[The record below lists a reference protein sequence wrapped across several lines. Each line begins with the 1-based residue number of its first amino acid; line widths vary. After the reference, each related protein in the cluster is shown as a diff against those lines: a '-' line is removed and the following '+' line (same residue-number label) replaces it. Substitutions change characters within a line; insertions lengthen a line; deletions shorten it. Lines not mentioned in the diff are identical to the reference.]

1 MAVWNKKDCSMNQKF
16 FLSALFVF
24 SCGIAGAQGIVKG
37 SGIIYSDSI
46 PTHSVDTLKEA
57 EIALD
62 VRTGNYY
69 QWSRD
74 SVKWVFSGF
83 RVEIKPGA
91 CSAPTYIPGRNQ
103 SYFVSDTCGTFYF
116 YNDTL
121 WRQVKGTIADG
132 DKGDITV
139 SGNGLNWNIDAGTI
153 GATELASTSVAPG
166 TYSNATVTVDADGR
180 ITNAVNG
187 PTGARGIYDG
197 SGTTGDSTVVA
208 SIKKEIQFRSD
219 STDASFL
226 VDFTPNDL
234 YGTNAAVRPDSLN
247 FLFFNLTGSSRLVI
261 KSDGISAITNTANP
275 SLRLTGN
282 PAIYSADYS
291 PFTDRELPDY
301 AAVKK
306 IVVDSVQVITVTNDT
321 AYLSRSGGIIPL
333 KKYAQVIDTFSR
345 LNDTLFISLSNDN
358 APAVSA
364 IIDGSST
371 NEIQDLS
378 LSGQTLSL
386 SNDPTT
392 VTLPVIGV
400 SGGTGITTSSSGGT
414 VTVTNAAPDQTVSI
428 SGSGITTVTG
438 TYPVFTVTSTEN
450 DGSTSN
456 EGSLTVGAGIAT
468 TSVISSNTSGSTN
481 VTIEA
486 GSNITL
492 SESGNT
498 ITIASTAAGVTDGD
512 KDDITVS
519 GSGANWNIRN
529 DSVTSPKI
537 LDGTIALADMGANS
551 VDSTKVGDK
560 TLSLSDLNGA
570 WGVQN
575 GFVLKWNG
583 SNWRPGADNT
593 GADGN
598 GIYGGD
604 GDIPTGTDA
613 TLPLN
618 SFFRFEWP
626 SGNTAFIMDDFGDTV
641 YLADPSLASSVLV
654 SASKVGLR
662 STGNIELWGGTG
674 GAKLRMLEPTGSGT
688 NYTEIQ
694 VGAQSTDITYTLPT
708 TTGSNGQYLQ
718 FTTGGQLQWSTVA
731 AGVTDG
737 DKDDI
742 TVSGSGANWNIRN
755 DSVTSPKILD
765 GTIALVDMGANSVD
779 STKIGDKTVSL
790 SDLNGA
796 WGANAGS
803 VLKWDGNNWRPGT
816 DNNTDAQTLSIGST
830 TVGSSERFAVSISSG
845 NTVNFDVPQGTVTS
859 VGITQPAAGI
869 TVTNSPVTTSGNISL
884 ALANDLGAVEGLTT
898 NGIAVRTGDNTWT
911 TRSIAGAADPS
922 STALPTIN
930 DFNGVNGNPT
940 ISISTSTSTTK
951 LTALVATTANITL
964 SGTQTIDGVA
974 LSADNRVLVKNQNTA
989 SQNGL
994 YVVRTT
1000 AWVRATDLDA
1010 NTELNNGVLVY
1021 ISRGTANGG
1030 KYFRLATSTEPPLTI
1045 TTSALSFSETLGA
1058 GVTDGDK
1065 DDITVSNSGANWN
1078 IRNDSVTTPKILN
1091 GTILFEDIGQNSASP
1106 GQVIKWNGTAWA
1118 AAADNTGG
1126 SGSTDLSWTGASSPY
1141 TLNSS
1146 SGTHVDFAQG
1156 GGITL
1161 STSGAT
1167 LTIAA
1172 TDQSTTNELQT
1183 LSTATNTVT
1192 LSNSGGSFTIAGG
1205 GINAAS
1211 TSGSTITITGTEVD
1225 GSTTNEIQDLS
1236 LSGQTL
1242 SLSSDATTVTLPV
1255 IAVSAGTGISTS
1267 SSGGTVTVTNS
1278 APDQTVGITGTGIT
1292 VVSNYPNF
1300 TLTAADQS
1308 ASNEVLTISDGTNT
1322 EALGGQ
1328 TLTVAGGGINT
1339 ASYNATTNTL
1349 TISGTENDGSTSNEG
1364 ILGVGAGSGTTAT
1377 ITTNTTTGN
1386 AVTIAGGGIVA
1397 ITKTTGTNG
1406 GTITIT
1412 GTEADG
1418 STTNELQTLS
1428 TATNTVTLSNSGG
1441 SFTIS
1446 GAGINTAST
1455 SGSTITIT
1463 GTENDGST
1471 TNELQTL
1478 STATNTVT
1486 LSNSGGSF
1494 TIAGGGINTVS
1505 TSGSTITVTGTEN
1518 DGSTTNELQT
1528 IANTFTPTTHV
1539 STLSNT
1545 GGSLTLTEGSGITI
1559 ATTGSTLDGIATITA
1574 VDASTTNEIQN
1585 LSLSGQSLGITS
1597 GNSITLPVVGIA
1609 AGTGLTV
1616 SSSTGTHT
1624 LSLTGQAL
1632 DLHNLSTTGIL
1643 ALVGTD
1649 NIEARSIQSGSGITV
1664 TNGNGVGG
1672 NISIAATDA
1681 SVTNEGSLSVGAGT
1695 GSTSLI
1701 QSNTSGSNTVTLFA
1715 GSNITLTE
1723 NTGTNTITIA
1733 SSGGGGTPAG
1743 SNFNVQFNDTGVF
1756 GAESVF
1762 TYDTTNNR
1770 LGVGVSP
1777 PTAALN
1783 SRTTLTAATALS
1795 FLAENNTGDD
1805 VIKVKNNGEIQLGN
1819 NETYPVFKQSTSATT
1834 TSFTGNGITFE
1845 SQPAAGTSDL
1855 FSFYHPLSSI
1865 SQTTNIIR
1873 QGGILTSTSGSNSYR
1888 GYIAN
1893 PTINVSGGT
1902 GDVDII
1908 NISPTVTQAA
1918 GGINMIDINPSITAA
1933 SGGLR
1938 GLYTNINSGS
1948 NFYQIFA
1955 DGTAVSRFDGNV
1967 GVLTDPLEPL
1977 HINGV
1982 ARVDATILSRGTGSV
1997 TGSTTSAALRL
2008 QNITPTTGKTWFLGS
2023 KDDGTFE
2030 LSSTDASNIITTDAS
2045 STVKI
2050 GFKLAIGD
2058 TSNVSPNSILGRNT
2072 TSGEVGTIKL
2082 GSGLTLAS
2090 GTLSATGGGGGMTS
2104 WTLAGTS
2111 GTAQTVSDG
2120 QTATIAAG
2128 AGIITTAAA
2137 TRTVTVRADTAL
2149 LATLND
2155 LEIARDAGLKTTGHT
2170 AAINN
2175 IALMDCSAAARTVS
2189 PPTGAV
2195 NGDWFVVSDAR
2206 AASGTNNITVNFTA
2220 ASQKIYGSV
2229 QNYILNSNGAYVKF
2243 IYVDSTTGW
2252 IATKG

>member
-121 WRQVKGTIADG
+121 WRQVRATIADG

-153 GATELASTSVAPG
+153 GSTELASTSVAPG

-197 SGTTGDSTVVA
+197 SGSTGDSTVVA

-456 EGSLTVGAGIAT
+456 EGSLTVGAGTET

-816 DNNTDAQTLSIGST
+816 DNNTDAQTLSINST

-1146 SGTHVDFAQG
+1146 SGTDVDFAQG

-1267 SSGGTVTVTNS
+1267 SSGGTVTVTNA
-1278 APDQTVGITGTGIT
+1278 APDLTVVITGAGINTVTGT
-1292 VVSNYPNF
+1292 YPNF
-1300 TLTAADQS
+1300 TVT
-1308 ASNEVLTISDGTNT
+1308 
-1322 EALGGQ
+1322 
-1328 TLTVAGGGINT
+1328 
-1339 ASYNATTNTL
+1339 
-1349 TISGTENDGSTSNEG
+1349 GTEVDGSVSNEG
-1364 ILGVGAGSGTTAT
+1364 RIGVGAGVGNAAT
-1377 ITTNTTTGN
+1377 ITTNTSGGSD
-1386 AVTIAGGGIVA
+1386 VIISGGGILAV
-1397 ITKTTGTNG
+1397 TETTGTNG
-1406 GTITIT
+1406 GTITLT
-1412 GTEADG
+1412 ATEVDG
-1418 STTNELQTLS
+1418 SVSNEGSL
-1428 TATNTVTLSNSGG
+1428 TV
-1441 SFTIS
+1441 
-1446 GAGINTAST
+1446 GAGISSTSLIQSNT
-1455 SGSTITIT
+1455 SGSTNVTLEAGSNIFLSETGNTINIEAADTDLELSGSASPYFINSTTGSDVSIAEGNGITLSRSANQLTIT
-1463 GTENDGST
+1463 AADQS
-1471 TNELQTL
+1471 
-1478 STATNTVT
+1478 A
-1486 LSNSGGSF
+1486 
-1494 TIAGGGINTVS
+1494 
-1505 TSGSTITVTGTEN
+1505 
-1518 DGSTTNELQT
+1518 TNELQT

-1559 ATTGSTLDGIATITA
+1559 ATTGTTLDGIATITA
-1574 VDASTTNEIQN
+1574 VDASTTNEIQT
-1585 LSLSGQSLGITS
+1585 LTLSGQSLGITS
-1597 GNSITLPVVGIA
+1597 GNSLTLPVVGIA

-1681 SVTNEGSLSVGAGT
+1681 SVTNEGSLSVGAGIS
-1695 GSTSLI
+1695 STSLI
-1701 QSNTSGSNTVTLFA
+1701 QSNTSGSNTVTLSA

-1723 NTGTNTITIA
+1723 NTTTNTITIA
-1733 SSGGGGTPAG
+1733 SSGGGTGTVTTSGTPTTDRLAKFTGSTVIGNSLISESGQIATVNATGALIVPIGNNTTQLPSPASSGMVRYDTDNNALKYYNAGATAWEVPLKGSTATGLETGGRVLISDATTGRATSNSALRFDQTLQSLVIAEASTLVASSSQEKLYLQNGSNNIQLFAEVNGDPASRRGVWTTLRSRGTNASKTLVSANDEIGRFQFGGWDGTDWETSSFIGAIVSGTPA
-1743 SNFNVQFNDTGVF
+1743 NNNIPIDIYFTTGVQ
-1756 GAESVF
+1756 V
-1762 TYDTTNNR
+1762 TNRTERMRVTATGN
-1770 LGVGVSP
+1770 VGIGTNA
-1777 PTAALN
+1777 PTAALHLKAG
-1783 SRTTLTAATALS
+1783 TATA
-1795 FLAENNTGDD
+1795 NT
-1805 VIKVKNNGEIQLGN
+1805 
-1819 NETYPVFKQSTSATT
+1819 A
-1834 TSFTGNGITFE
+1834 
-1845 SQPAAGTSDL
+1845 
-1855 FSFYHPLSSI
+1855 PLK
-1865 SQTTNIIR
+1865 
-1873 QGGILTSTSGSNSYR
+1873 
-1888 GYIAN
+1888 
-1893 PTINVSGGT
+1893 
-1902 GDVDII
+1902 
-1908 NISPTVTQAA
+1908 
-1918 GGINMIDINPSITAA
+1918 
-1933 SGGLR
+1933 
-1938 GLYTNINSGS
+1938 
-1948 NFYQIFA
+1948 F
-1955 DGTAVSRFDGNV
+1955 
-1967 GVLTDPLEPL
+1967 
-1977 HINGV
+1977 
-1982 ARVDATILSRGTGSV
+1982 
-1997 TGSTTSAALRL
+1997 
-2008 QNITPTTGKTWFLGS
+2008 
-2023 KDDGTFE
+2023 
-2030 LSSTDASNIITTDAS
+2030 
-2045 STVKI
+2045 
-2050 GFKLAIGD
+2050 
-2058 TSNVSPNSILGRNT
+2058 
-2072 TSGEVGTIKL
+2072 
-2082 GSGLTLAS
+2082 
-2090 GTLSATGGGGGMTS
+2090 
-2104 WTLAGTS
+2104 TS
-2111 GTAQTVSDG
+2111 GTNLTTAEAGAMEYDGTNLLFTPSTVRHTVNHGLTASATLDFASTNAQTSTDLTITVTGAADGDVVSLG
-2120 QTATIAAG
+2120 VPNASVNANTCYTAWVS
-2128 AGIITTAAA
+2128 A
-2137 TRTVTVRADTAL
+2137 TNTVTVRF
-2149 LATLND
+2149 
-2155 LEIARDAGLKTTGHT
+2155 
-2170 AAINN
+2170 NN
-2175 IALMDCSAAARTVS
+2175 YSSAA
-2189 PPTGAV
+2189 V
-2195 NGDWFVVSDAR
+2195 NP
-2206 AASGTNNITVNFTA
+2206 ASGTFKVF
-2220 ASQKIYGSV
+2220 V
-2229 QNYILNSNGAYVKF
+2229 
-2243 IYVDSTTGW
+2243 
-2252 IATKG
+2252 TK